1 MPAVARDFYEIQ
13 KSQRAKSFFLFI
25 AVIAFYFAALGFIA
39 LIFLLVV
46 SLFFGGGML
55 ASSAFWFRF
64 FVIDLAAATVS
75 GGLHFLDAK
84 RNGPRYILKRL
95 QAVIPDPNDRYHK
108 QFLDTLDEIRIAAGL
123 PRVNAY
129 VLPSFAINSLAL
141 VEEGRTPA
149 VAVTEGLLA
158 DGTRDELQA
167 VAAHELAHIAR
178 GDAFTLT
185 LVCSLANIFEKLCE
199 ALEPEDDDFRGTRAP
214 GSSSGT
220 SRISPAFFYFAVSL
234 SALIMHLL
242 STLVSREREL
252 LADAAAVEFCRSPDS
267 LARIIYKAQVKNSF
281 IGNFSMTYAPLF
293 IVPPDS
299 RDIPDTPAGR
309 IFNTHPP
316 FMKRLGLLAAMAA
329 KTPEEII
336 AEVRESEAQRE
347 QARGVIHS
355 FDEIRKRQLE
365 LFPDLK
371 REANAEAAPAP
382 IGAAEAPSP
391 LNAPGGGPAV
401 SGSHIWLL
409 ATNLPERWEGPFT
422 MSELLSNPRFTLLS
436 RIKNTQERIEAK
448 AREFPQ
454 VRVALHDPAAN
465 KPLAS
470 GRRNL
475 CPRCHVA
482 LSETYYEG
490 VPVGFCTSCTGKLV
504 EMATVDRIIVRREV
518 AFSDD
523 LLAKAQAFRNRV
535 QLNPVERRKI
545 NDSLTERIPCP
556 YCGYG
561 MVARPYNYEY
571 FVPVDKCL
579 ACSRIW
585 FDADELEILQILIEE
600 QQPA

>member
-1 MPAVARDFYEIQ
+1 
-13 KSQRAKSFFLFI
+13 
-25 AVIAFYFAALGFIA
+25 
-39 LIFLLVV
+39 
-46 SLFFGGGML
+46 
-55 ASSAFWFRF
+55 
-64 FVIDLAAATVS
+64 
-75 GGLHFLDAK
+75 
-84 RNGPRYILKRL
+84 
-95 QAVIPDPNDRYHK
+95 
-108 QFLDTLDEIRIAAGL
+108 
-123 PRVNAY
+123 
-129 VLPSFAINSLAL
+129 
-141 VEEGRTPA
+141 

-167 VAAHELAHIAR
+167 VAAHELAHITR

-185 LVCSLANIFEKLCE
+185 LVCSLANMFEKLCE
-199 ALEPEDDDFRGTRAP
+199 ALEPEDDDSRGTRSP

-281 IGNFSMTYAPLF
+281 IGDFSMTYAPLF
-293 IVPPDS
+293 IIPPDS
-299 RDIPDTPAGR
+299 RDIPDTLSGR

-316 FMKRLGLLAAMAA
+316 LMKRLGLLAAMAG
-329 KTPEEII
+329 KTPEAII
-336 AEVRESEAQRE
+336 AEVRESEAQRQ

-355 FDEIRKRQLE
+355 FEEIRKRQLE
-365 LFPDLK
+365 LFPSLK
-371 REANAEAAPAP
+371 RAPHTAAGPGPEPAGLAVPSPPADGTAPAP
-382 IGAAEAPSP
+382 AGSAVRPATTEVPAPLAAPD
-391 LNAPGGGPAV
+391 GGPAV
-401 SGSHIWLL
+401 SGSRIWLL

-422 MSELLSNPRFTLLS
+422 TPELLCNPRFSLLS
-436 RIKNTQERIEAK
+436 RIKNTQENVEAK
-448 AREFPQ
+448 AREFAQ
-454 VRVALHDPAAN
+454 VRIALHDPAAAR
-465 KPLAS
+465 PLDP

-475 CPRCHVA
+475 CPRCHVPLA
-482 LSETYYEG
+482 ETYYEG

-504 EMATVDRIIVRREV
+504 EMATVDRIIARREV

-523 LLAKAQAFRNRV
+523 LLAKARVFWDRV
-535 QLNPVERRKI
+535 QLNPVGRRKI
-545 NDSLTERIPCP
+545 NDALTERIPCP

-600 QQPA
+600 HQAA